1 MYFIVDFIYT
11 IYICVWIEFS
21 TNLNIISLENL
32 IFLIYPIVETIRN
45 GNGLFIALIVA
56 MNSMFICVSMQSLT
70 SWIQTNQQE
79 VQYEHDV
86 SATFNIFDH
95 TLIPE
100 FIEESKEILKSYEH
114 EFNYTIQCDANIN
127 NEQIET
133 KVTDEYNDFVL
144 SNSYE
149 DNIRL
154 HLYKQGGELIDV
166 LDLSVEEHTNSE
178 IIKFCIY
185 LETK

>member
-1 MYFIVDFIYT
+1 M
-11 IYICVWIEFS
+11 
-21 TNLNIISLENL
+21 
-32 IFLIYPIVETIRN
+32 RN
-45 GNGLFIALIVA
+45 
-56 MNSMFICVSMQSLT
+56 Q
-70 SWIQTNQQE
+70 
-79 VQYEHDV
+79 
-86 SATFNIFDH
+86 
-95 TLIPE
+95 
-100 FIEESKEILKSYEH
+100 KEILKSYEH

-166 LDLSVEEHTNSE
+166 LDLSVEEHTNSGDNKVLYIPE
-178 IIKFCIY
+178 SKVMEAKFISRYIY
-185 LETK
+185 YGGFVGKY

>member
-1 MYFIVDFIYT
+1 M
-11 IYICVWIEFS
+11 
-21 TNLNIISLENL
+21 
-32 IFLIYPIVETIRN
+32 RN
-45 GNGLFIALIVA
+45 GNGMFIALIVA
-56 MNSMFICVSMQSLT
+56 MSSMFICVSMQSLT

-114 EFNYTIQCDANIN
+114 GFNYTIQCDANIN

-133 KVTDEYNDFVL
+133 KVTDEYNDFV
-144 SNSYE
+144 
-149 DNIRL
+149 
-154 HLYKQGGELIDV
+154 
-166 LDLSVEEHTNSE
+166 
-178 IIKFCIY
+178 
-185 LETK
+185 